1 MDQILTVVD
10 FFIASLQKPTLGF
23 LLGGMLIA
31 AMGSRLSIPEQVYK
45 FIVIVLLLKIGLQG
59 GMEIR
64 NANLAELL
72 LPAFLA
78 MVAGIA
84 IVGIGKFTLAKLPG
98 VKEADAI
105 ATAGL
110 FGAVSAST
118 FAAAMLHLDDVGME
132 YEAWVSAL
140 YPFMDIPALV
150 LAIVLG
156 RLASERDKTK
166 TDSQATPG
174 TATKHSE
181 RKPVKI
187 KDIIVESLQGSA
199 LSALVL
205 GLFLGLLTKPEPVF
219 ASFYEPLFRG
229 FLSILMLI
237 MGIEAWQ
244 RLSELRRVAHWYAVY
259 AAVAPI
265 LHGFVGF
272 GLGIIAHYLTGFS
285 AGGTVLLAVMAA
297 SSSDISGPPTL
308 RAGIPKANPSAYI
321 GSSTSIGTPIAIA
334 ICIPLFTALAEWFF
348 NTPGV
353 SK

>member
-1 MDQILTVVD
+1 MDILITVANY
-10 FFIASLQKPTLGF
+10 FIAGLQKPTLAF

-31 AMGSRLSIPEQVYK
+31 ALGSRLSIPEPVYK

-64 NANLAELL
+64 SANLAELL
-72 LPAFLA
+72 LPAFFAVLIG
-78 MVAGIA
+78 VL
-84 IVGIGKFTLAKLPG
+84 IVLLGKYTLAKLPG
-98 VKEADAI
+98 VKEADAL

-118 FAAAMLHLDDVGME
+118 FAAAMLHLDDIGME

-140 YPFMDIPALV
+140 YPFMDIPALI

-156 RLASERDKTK
+156 RLASDRQ
-166 TDSQATPG
+166 QATAEAGAEKPQKG
-174 TATKHSE
+174 G
-181 RKPVKI
+181 RKPISI
-187 KDIIVESLQGSA
+187 KEIIVDSLQGSA
-199 LSALVL
+199 LTALL
-205 GLFLGLLTKPEPVF
+205 LGLLIGLFAKPEPVY
-219 ASFYEPLFRG
+219 ASFYEPIFRG

-244 RLSELRRVAHWYAVY
+244 RLSELRRVAHWYVVY
-259 AAVAPI
+259 AIAAPI
-265 LHGFVGF
+265 VHGAIGF
-272 GLGIIAHYLTGFS
+272 GLGYLAHHFTGFS

-334 ICIPLFTALAEWFF
+334 VCIPLFTELAKVVF
-348 NTPGV
+348 
-353 SK
+353 

>member
-1 MDQILTVVD
+1 MDILITVAD
-10 FFIASLQKPTLGF
+10 YFIAGLQKPTLAF

-31 AMGSRLSIPEQVYK
+31 ALGSRLSIPEPVYK

-64 NANLAELL
+64 SANLAELL
-72 LPAFLA
+72 LPAFFAVLIG
-78 MVAGIA
+78 VL
-84 IVGIGKFTLAKLPG
+84 IVLLGKYTLAKLPG
-98 VKEADAI
+98 VKEADAL

-118 FAAAMLHLDDVGME
+118 FAAAMLHLDDIGME

-140 YPFMDIPALV
+140 YPFMDIPALI

-156 RLASERDKTK
+156 RLASDRQ
-166 TDSQATPG
+166 QATAEAGAEKPQKG
-174 TATKHSE
+174 G
-181 RKPVKI
+181 RKPISI
-187 KDIIVESLQGSA
+187 KEIIVDSLQGSA
-199 LSALVL
+199 LTALL
-205 GLFLGLLTKPEPVF
+205 LGLLIGLFAKPEPVY
-219 ASFYEPLFRG
+219 ASFYEPIFRG

-244 RLSELRRVAHWYAVY
+244 RLSELRRVAHWYVVY
-259 AAVAPI
+259 AIAAPI
-265 LHGFVGF
+265 VHGAIGF
-272 GLGIIAHYLTGFS
+272 GLGYLAHHFTGFS

-334 ICIPLFTALAEWFF
+334 VCIPLFTELAKVVF
-348 NTPGV
+348 
-353 SK
+353 

>member
-1 MDQILTVVD
+1 MEIFVTVLD
-10 FFIASLQKPTLGF
+10 FFIAGLQKPTLAF

-31 AMGSRLSIPEQVYK
+31 ALGSRLSIPEPVYK

-64 NANLAELL
+64 NANLAELI
-72 LPAFLA
+72 LPAFFAVLI
-78 MVAGIA
+78 GTL
-84 IVGIGKFTLAKLPG
+84 IVLLGKYTLAKLPG
-98 VKEADAI
+98 VKEPDAL

-140 YPFMDIPALV
+140 YPFMDIPALI

-156 RLASERDKTK
+156 RIASERQEAIAEGDTEKRQK
-166 TDSQATPG
+166 SI
-174 TATKHSE
+174 
-181 RKPVKI
+181 RKPVSI
-187 KDIIVESLQGSA
+187 KEIIIDSLQGSA
-199 LSALVL
+199 LTALL
-205 GLFLGLLTKPEPVF
+205 LGLLIGLFAKPEPLY
-219 ASFYEPLFRG
+219 ASFYEPMFRG

-244 RLSELRRVAHWYAVY
+244 RLSELRRVAHWYVVY
-259 AAVAPI
+259 AIAAPI
-265 LHGFVGF
+265 LHGAIGF
-272 GLGIIAHYLTGFS
+272 SLGYLAHHLTGFS
-285 AGGTVLLAVMAA
+285 AGGSVLLAVMAA

-321 GSSTSIGTPIAIA
+321 GSSTSVGTPIAIA
-334 ICIPLFTALAEWFF
+334 VCIPLFTELANLVF
-348 NTPGV
+348 
-353 SK
+353 